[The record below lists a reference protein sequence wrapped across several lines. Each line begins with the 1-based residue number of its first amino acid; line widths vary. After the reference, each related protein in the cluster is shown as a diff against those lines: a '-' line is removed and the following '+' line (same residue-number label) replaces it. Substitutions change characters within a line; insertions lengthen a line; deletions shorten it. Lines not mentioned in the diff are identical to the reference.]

1 MIRAGFFGKIPRA
14 GDFVA
19 RGLSVSERQFWDRW
33 ITSNLA
39 FAMEPASVW
48 PKGGLRLS
56 RPGQIAVILP
66 SRDRSGRRFPLLG
79 LILHD
84 GDPIS
89 ADQADGLIKM
99 VLPPL
104 ETAQAGESDANA
116 LEAMLTQVATEDPL
130 AGEATGG
137 AIVWTAHEA
146 VQVIDMAAPIR
157 ALKRCFDCSATL

>member
-1 MIRAGFFGKIPRA
+1 MIRAGFFGKIPKS

-39 FAMEPASVW
+39 FAMEPEPVW

-66 SRDRSGRRFPLLG
+66 SRDKSGRNFPLLG

-84 GDPIS
+84 GDLVS
-89 ADQADGLIKM
+89 ADQADELIAM

-104 ETAQAGESDANA
+104 EKALTGECDANT
-116 LEAMLTQVATEDPL
+116 LEAMLAQVAMEDPP

-137 AIVWTAHEA
+137 AMVWTEHEA
-146 VQVIDMAAPIR
+146 AQVMAAP
-157 ALKRCFDCSATL
+157 KRVLQRYFDC